1 MLHLKIQ
8 ETIQLMEAVE
18 DNRKTANNH
27 KAIAQKNT
35 IFFNS
40 INVFFFFLE
49 SYFVAHEVGFDLT
62 EDEEITQNMKDILG
76 CIKTAFA
83 IQAAN
88 DARSFEE
95 KVQKFNRS
103 ISNCWISFFHRK
115 YDELLRG
122 LVIAKTIHSTPMIV
136 EKIISSIKKCEKW
149 PLTSKNA
156 DALRDGEEKGL
167 LLLRE
172 MELDEDIKVFLEKV
186 SASTATIR
194 DITPEIFQWII
205 KEKLD
210 DKIALTMKE

>member
-40 INVFFFFLE
+40 INVFSKDVE
-49 SYFVAHEVGFDLT
+49 SYFVAREVGFDLT
-62 EDEEITQNMKDILG
+62 EDEEITQNMKDIIG

-194 DITPEIFQWII
+194 DVTPEIFQWII
-205 KEKLD
+205 KEKD
-210 DKIALTMKE
+210 SEAA

>member
-40 INVFFFFLE
+40 INVFSKNVE
-49 SYFVAHEVGFDLT
+49 SYFVAREVGFDLT

-103 ISNCWISFFHRK
+103 ISNCWVSFFHRK

-172 MELDEDIKVFLEKV
+172 MELDEDIKAFLEKV

-194 DITPEIFQWII
+194 DVTPEIFEWII

-210 DKIALTMKE
+210 DKIVLALRE

>member
-40 INVFFFFLE
+40 INVFSKDVE
-49 SYFVAHEVGFDLT
+49 SYFVAREVGFDLT

-103 ISNCWISFFHRK
+103 ISNCWVSFFHRK

>member
-40 INVFFFFLE
+40 INVFSKNVE
-49 SYFVAHEVGFDLT
+49 SYFVAREVGFDLT
-62 EDEEITQNMKDILG
+62 EDEEITQNMKDIIG

-194 DITPEIFQWII
+194 DVTPEIFQWII

-210 DKIALTMKE
+210 DKIVLALRE

>member
-40 INVFFFFLE
+40 INVFSKDVE
-49 SYFVAHEVGFDLT
+49 SYFVAREVGFDLT

-103 ISNCWISFFHRK
+103 ISNCWVSFFHRK

-136 EKIISSIKKCEKW
+136 EKIISSIKKCKKW

-194 DITPEIFQWII
+194 DVTPEIFQWII

-210 DKIALTMKE
+210 DKIVLALRE

>member
-40 INVFFFFLE
+40 INVFSKNVE
-49 SYFVAHEVGFDLT
+49 SYFVAREVGFDLT
-62 EDEEITQNMKDILG
+62 EDEEITQNMKVILG

-103 ISNCWISFFHRK
+103 ISNCWVSFFHRK

-194 DITPEIFQWII
+194 DVTPEIFEWII

-210 DKIALTMKE
+210 DKIVLALRE

>member
-40 INVFFFFLE
+40 INGFSKDVE
-49 SYFVAHEVGFDLT
+49 SYFVAREVGFDLT
-62 EDEEITQNMKDILG
+62 EDEEITQNMKDIIG

-103 ISNCWISFFHRK
+103 ISNCWVSFFHRK

-194 DITPEIFQWII
+194 DVTPEIFQWII

-210 DKIALTMKE
+210 DKIVLALRE

>member
-40 INVFFFFLE
+40 INVFSKNVE
-49 SYFVAHEVGFDLT
+49 SYFVAREVGFYLT
-62 EDEEITQNMKDILG
+62 EDEEITQNMKDIIG

-194 DITPEIFQWII
+194 DVTPEIFEWII

-210 DKIALTMKE
+210 DKIVLALRE

>member
-40 INVFFFFLE
+40 INVFSKNVE
-49 SYFVAHEVGFDLT
+49 SYFVAREVGFDLT
-62 EDEEITQNMKDILG
+62 EDEEITQNMKDIIG

-156 DALRDGEEKGL
+156 DALRDGEDKGL

-194 DITPEIFQWII
+194 DVTPEIFQWII

-210 DKIALTMKE
+210 DKIVLALRE

>member
-40 INVFFFFLE
+40 INVFSKNVE
-49 SYFVAHEVGFDLT
+49 SYFVAREVGFDLT
-62 EDEEITQNMKDILG
+62 EDEEITQNMKDIIG

-210 DKIALTMKE
+210 DKIVLALRE

>member
-40 INVFFFFLE
+40 INVFSKDVE
-49 SYFVAHEVGFDLT
+49 SYFVAREVGFDLT

-103 ISNCWISFFHRK
+103 ISNCWVSFFHRK

-194 DITPEIFQWII
+194 DVTPEIFQWII

-210 DKIALTMKE
+210 DKIVLALRE

>member
-1 MLHLKIQ
+1 M
-8 ETIQLMEAVE
+8 
-18 DNRKTANNH
+18 
-27 KAIAQKNT
+27 
-35 IFFNS
+35 
-40 INVFFFFLE
+40 E
-49 SYFVAHEVGFDLT
+49 SYFVAREVGFDLT
-62 EDEEITQNMKDILG
+62 EDEEITQNMKDIIG

-194 DITPEIFQWII
+194 DVTPEIFQWII

-210 DKIALTMKE
+210 DKIVLALRE

>member
-40 INVFFFFLE
+40 INVFSKDVE
-49 SYFVAHEVGFDLT
+49 SYFVAREVGFDLT
-62 EDEEITQNMKDILG
+62 EDEEITQNMKDIIG

-194 DITPEIFQWII
+194 DVTPEIFQWII

-210 DKIALTMKE
+210 DKIVLALRE

>member
-40 INVFFFFLE
+40 INVFSKDVE

-103 ISNCWISFFHRK
+103 ISNCWVSFFHRK

-194 DITPEIFQWII
+194 DVTPEIFQWII

-210 DKIALTMKE
+210 DKIVLALRE

>member
-40 INVFFFFLE
+40 INVFSKDVE
-49 SYFVAHEVGFDLT
+49 SYFVAREVGFDLT

-103 ISNCWISFFHRK
+103 ISNCWVSFFHRK

-194 DITPEIFQWII
+194 DVTPEIFEWII

-210 DKIALTMKE
+210 DKIVLALRE

>member
-40 INVFFFFLE
+40 INVFSKNVE
-49 SYFVAHEVGFDLT
+49 SYFVAREVGFDLT
-62 EDEEITQNMKDILG
+62 EDEEITQNMKDIIG

-103 ISNCWISFFHRK
+103 ISNCWVSFFHRK

-172 MELDEDIKVFLEKV
+172 MELDEDIKAFLEKV

-194 DITPEIFQWII
+194 DVTPEIFQWII

-210 DKIALTMKE
+210 DKIVLALRE

>member
-40 INVFFFFLE
+40 INVFSKDVE
-49 SYFVAHEVGFDLT
+49 SYFVAREVGFDLT

-103 ISNCWISFFHRK
+103 ISNCWVSFFHRK

-210 DKIALTMKE
+210 DKIVLALRE

>member
-40 INVFFFFLE
+40 INVFSKNVE
-49 SYFVAHEVGFDLT
+49 SYFVAREVGFDLT
-62 EDEEITQNMKDILG
+62 EDEEITQNMKDIIG

-103 ISNCWISFFHRK
+103 ISNCWVSFFHRK

-194 DITPEIFQWII
+194 DVTPEIFEWII

-210 DKIALTMKE
+210 DKIVLALRE

>member
-40 INVFFFFLE
+40 INVFSKDVE
-49 SYFVAHEVGFDLT
+49 SYFVAREVGFDLT
-62 EDEEITQNMKDILG
+62 EDEEITQNMKDIIG

>member
-40 INVFFFFLE
+40 INVFSKDVE
-49 SYFVAHEVGFDLT
+49 SYFVAREVGFDLT

-103 ISNCWISFFHRK
+103 ISNCWVSFFHRK

-136 EKIISSIKKCEKW
+136 EKLISSIKKCEKW

-172 MELDEDIKVFLEKV
+172 MELDEDIKAFLEKV

-194 DITPEIFQWII
+194 DVTPEIFQWII

-210 DKIALTMKE
+210 DKIVLALRE

>member
-40 INVFFFFLE
+40 INVFSKNVE
-49 SYFVAHEVGFDLT
+49 SYFVAREVGFDLT

-103 ISNCWISFFHRK
+103 ISNCWVSFFHRK

>member
-40 INVFFFFLE
+40 INVFSKDVE
-49 SYFVAHEVGFDLT
+49 SYFVAREVGFDLT
-62 EDEEITQNMKDILG
+62 EDEEITQNMKDIIG

-103 ISNCWISFFHRK
+103 ISNCWVSFFHRK

-172 MELDEDIKVFLEKV
+172 MELDEDIKAFLEKV

-194 DITPEIFQWII
+194 DVTPEIFQWII

-210 DKIALTMKE
+210 DKIVLALRE

>member
-40 INVFFFFLE
+40 INVFSKDVE
-49 SYFVAHEVGFDLT
+49 SYFVAREVGFDLT
-62 EDEEITQNMKDILG
+62 EDEEITQNMKDIIG

-103 ISNCWISFFHRK
+103 ISNCWVSFFHRK

-210 DKIALTMKE
+210 DKIVLALRE

>member
-40 INVFFFFLE
+40 INGFSKDVE
-49 SYFVAHEVGFDLT
+49 SYFVAREVGFDLT
-62 EDEEITQNMKDILG
+62 EDEEITQNMKDIIG

-103 ISNCWISFFHRK
+103 ISNCWVSFFHRK

-210 DKIALTMKE
+210 DKIVLALRE

>member
-40 INVFFFFLE
+40 INVFSKNVE
-49 SYFVAHEVGFDLT
+49 SYFVAREVGFDLT

-103 ISNCWISFFHRK
+103 ISNCWVSFFHRK

-194 DITPEIFQWII
+194 DVTPEIFEWII

-210 DKIALTMKE
+210 DKIVLALRE

>member
-40 INVFFFFLE
+40 INVFSKNVE
-49 SYFVAHEVGFDLT
+49 SYFVAREVGFDLT

-194 DITPEIFQWII
+194 DVTPEIFEWII

-210 DKIALTMKE
+210 DKIVLALRE

>member
-40 INVFFFFLE
+40 INVFSKDVE

-103 ISNCWISFFHRK
+103 ISNCWVSFFHRK

-194 DITPEIFQWII
+194 DITLEIFQWII

-210 DKIALTMKE
+210 DKIVLALRE

>member
-40 INVFFFFLE
+40 INVFSKDVE
-49 SYFVAHEVGFDLT
+49 SYFVAREVGFDLT

-194 DITPEIFQWII
+194 DVTPEIFQWII

-210 DKIALTMKE
+210 DKIVLALRE

>member
-40 INVFFFFLE
+40 INVFSKNVE
-49 SYFVAHEVGFDLT
+49 SYFVAREVGFDLT

-103 ISNCWISFFHRK
+103 ISNCWVSFFHRK

-194 DITPEIFQWII
+194 DVTPEIFQWII

-210 DKIALTMKE
+210 DKIVLALRE

>member
-40 INVFFFFLE
+40 INVFSKDVE
-49 SYFVAHEVGFDLT
+49 SYFVAREVGFDLT
-62 EDEEITQNMKDILG
+62 EDEEITQNMKDIIG

-103 ISNCWISFFHRK
+103 ISNCWVSFFHRK

>member
-40 INVFFFFLE
+40 INVFSKNVE
-49 SYFVAHEVGFDLT
+49 SYFVAREVGFDLT
-62 EDEEITQNMKDILG
+62 EDEEITQNMKDIIG

>member
-40 INVFFFFLE
+40 INVFSKDVE
-49 SYFVAHEVGFDLT
+49 SYFVAREVGFDLT
-62 EDEEITQNMKDILG
+62 EDEEITQNMKDIIG

-103 ISNCWISFFHRK
+103 ISNCWVSFFHRK

-194 DITPEIFQWII
+194 DVTPEIFQWII

-210 DKIALTMKE
+210 DKIVLALRE

>member
-40 INVFFFFLE
+40 INVFSKNVE
-49 SYFVAHEVGFDLT
+49 SYFVAREVGFDLT

-103 ISNCWISFFHRK
+103 ISNCWVSFFHRK

-172 MELDEDIKVFLEKV
+172 MELDEDIKAFLEKV

-194 DITPEIFQWII
+194 DVTPEIFQWII

-210 DKIALTMKE
+210 DKIVLALRE

>member
-40 INVFFFFLE
+40 INVFSKDVE

-103 ISNCWISFFHRK
+103 ISNCWVSFFHRK

-172 MELDEDIKVFLEKV
+172 MELDEDIKAFLEKV

-194 DITPEIFQWII
+194 DVTPEIFEWII

-210 DKIALTMKE
+210 DKIVLALRE

>member
-40 INVFFFFLE
+40 INGFSKDVE
-49 SYFVAHEVGFDLT
+49 SYFVAREVGFDLT
-62 EDEEITQNMKDILG
+62 EDEEITQNMKDIIG

>member
-40 INVFFFFLE
+40 INVFSKNVE
-49 SYFVAHEVGFDLT
+49 SYFVAREVGFDLT
-62 EDEEITQNMKDILG
+62 EDEEITQNMKDIIG

-194 DITPEIFQWII
+194 DVTPEIFQWII

>member
-40 INVFFFFLE
+40 INVFSKNVE
-49 SYFVAHEVGFDLT
+49 SYFVAREVGFDLT
-62 EDEEITQNMKDILG
+62 EDEEITQNMKDIIG

-103 ISNCWISFFHRK
+103 ISNCWVSFFHRK

-194 DITPEIFQWII
+194 DVTPEIFQWII

-210 DKIALTMKE
+210 DKIVLALRE

>member
-40 INVFFFFLE
+40 INVFSKNVE
-49 SYFVAHEVGFDLT
+49 SYFVAREVGFDLT
-62 EDEEITQNMKDILG
+62 EDEEITQNMKDIIG

-194 DITPEIFQWII
+194 DVTPEIFEWII

-210 DKIALTMKE
+210 DKIVLALRE